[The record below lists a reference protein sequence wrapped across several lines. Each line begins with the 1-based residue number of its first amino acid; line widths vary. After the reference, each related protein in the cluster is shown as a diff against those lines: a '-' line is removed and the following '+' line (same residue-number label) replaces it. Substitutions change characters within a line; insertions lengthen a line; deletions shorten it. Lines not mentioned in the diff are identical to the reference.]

1 MRLKIKN
8 INFCYDSLKALE
20 NVTFNVGDG
29 EILGI
34 IGPNGSGKT
43 TLLRCIN
50 GVLQP
55 KIGTVLIDRE
65 DISNLD
71 RKEIAKKIGVVP
83 QNTSIAFPFTVL
95 DIVLM
100 GREPHLS
107 RFGGETKE
115 DLEVAKNA
123 MRLTNTQHLA
133 ERLIDEVSGGE
144 RQRVVIA
151 RALTQEP
158 EILLLDE
165 PTLHLDIN
173 HQLEVLELVRM
184 LAKEKGL
191 AVISVLHDL
200 NLAARFC
207 DNLMLLDSGKIISIG
222 SPNMVL
228 TSENIRK
235 VYRVNVEVGRHLP
248 TNLPNIVL
256 ISPLDNHEDE
266 CYK

>member
-1 MRLKIKN
+1 MRLEIKN
-8 INFCYDSLKALE
+8 INFCYDSIKALE
-20 NVTFNVGDG
+20 NVTFNVDNG

-65 DISNLD
+65 DISNLG

-100 GREPHLS
+100 GREPHLG
-107 RFGGETKE
+107 RFDRETKE
-115 DLEVAKNA
+115 DLEIAENA

-133 ERLIDEVSGGE
+133 ERLIDEISGGE
-144 RQRVVIA
+144 KQRVVIA

-173 HQLEVLELVRM
+173 HQLEILELVRM

-191 AVISVLHDL
+191 TVISVFHDL

-207 DNLMLLDSGKIISIG
+207 DNLILLDSGKIISIG

-256 ISPLDNHEDE
+256 ISTLDDHEDE